1 MAHTNL
7 TIQAIVL
14 SDLNKTWACYT
25 EPKHIVNWN
34 FASEDWC
41 CPSASN
47 DLRTGGKYSARM
59 EARDGSLGFDFE
71 AVYDEVIE
79 AEKLAYTLDD
89 GRKVVI
95 DFTSVGSSTRVTI
108 VFEAEEMNPVEMQQ
122 AGWQSILDN
131 FKKYVETL

>member
-1 MAHTNL
+1 MAHTKL

-14 SDLNKTWACYT
+14 SDRNKTWTYYT
-25 EPKHIVNWN
+25 EPQHIVNWN

-59 EARDGSLGFDFE
+59 EARDGSSHFDFE
-71 AVYDEVIE
+71 AVHDEVIE
-79 AEKLAYTLDD
+79 AEKLAYTMSD

-95 DFTSVGSSTRVTI
+95 DFTSEGSSTKVTL
-108 VFEAEEMNPVEMQQ
+108 VFEAEEMNPVDMQQ

-131 FKKYVETL
+131 FRKYVETL